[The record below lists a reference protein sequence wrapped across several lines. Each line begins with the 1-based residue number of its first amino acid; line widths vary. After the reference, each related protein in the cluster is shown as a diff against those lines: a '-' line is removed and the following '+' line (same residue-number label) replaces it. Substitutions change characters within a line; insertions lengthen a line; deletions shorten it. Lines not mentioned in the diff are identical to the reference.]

1 MKLVKNNNPIFEGMR
16 NTLLYFLFIVM
27 FQSRVS
33 AQLDQIPRLWSDF
46 RGSQADSVAL
56 SNVLLLLNTKDFG
69 QLRSGAQTTPERTTV
84 QVINTAYPSIP
95 KCFIQG
101 SNSDF
106 FHTTS
111 GSYQTDF
118 YTAANINANNTFS
131 YCRFETHS
139 AGNTCDTS
147 MVSIDMS
154 TLSLRKVLHSSD
166 IHIPG
171 VSALAIDG
179 HDYQVDAQGRQLL
192 PILVDTVMNTSCLP
206 GGRLIDTVA
215 IGWIVLLDSNNNLIW
230 AWNPLDHGYNICEAR
245 YTIRNADS
253 TLDWSHCNSA
263 RFGFNGNIQV
273 SFREVG
279 VFEFDPTT
287 GDVVFKLGG
296 LDTLSPVYIPIPDS
310 ADYYFQHDWMQVDST
325 HYSVFSDGIGSQA
338 YLEGHTYYVRRD
350 SMIARLVDR
359 VLPVSSQTA
368 IAMGSYRKTLSSPFT
383 PKVYSILDHGVTYQ
397 DYFSGTGYTQLADIE
412 DSAGNI
418 IEELDGPS
426 LQIPYRIEQTTW
438 QIPNRPTVYVS
449 GTELMDSTPNLYGYR
464 WYQIFD
470 TAIRVVDTISGSHYT
485 PVANGMYCLEA
496 LFNTDSIIIHMV
508 SDPIQYPA
516 ATGIRNIN
524 VENDIFHIYP
534 DPFDQRLNIQVSNDE
549 YFEIIS
555 LCGQSIM
562 SGYLKSGNNEIN
574 TQDLDAGLYFIRIS
588 GSDHLAKVVKIMSK

>member
-1 MKLVKNNNPIFEGMR
+1 MR
-16 NTLLYFLFIVM
+16 KILLYLLLIFAFH
-27 FQSRVS
+27 FRVS

-46 RGSQADSVAL
+46 RGSQADSSEL
-56 SNVLLLLNTKDFG
+56 SNILLLLNTKDFG
-69 QLRSGAQTTPERTTV
+69 QIRTGAETTPQRTTIQEV
-84 QVINTAYPSIP
+84 NAAYPSIP
-95 KCFIQG
+95 KWFLQG
-101 SNSDF
+101 SNTDF
-106 FHTTS
+106 FLTTT

-118 YTAANINANNTFS
+118 YTAANINVNNTFS

-139 AGNTCDTS
+139 AGNTSDTS

-154 TLSLRKVLHSSD
+154 SLAVRKVLHSSD

-171 VSALAIDG
+171 VNALAIDG

-206 GGRLIDTVA
+206 GGRTIDTVA
-215 IGWIVLLDSNNNLIW
+215 VGWIVLLDSNNNLIW

-263 RFGFNGNIQV
+263 RFGLNGNIQV

-279 VFEFDPTT
+279 VFEFNPNT

-296 LDTLSPVYIPIPDS
+296 LDTLNPVYIPIPDS

-338 YLEGHTYYVRRD
+338 YLEGHTYYVNHD
-350 SMIARLVDR
+350 SMIARLVER
-359 VLPVSSQTA
+359 VLPISPQTA
-368 IAMGSYRKTLSSPFT
+368 IAMGSYRKTISSLLMPT
-383 PKVYSILDHGVTYQ
+383 VYSILNHGITYQ
-397 DYFSGTGYTQLADIE
+397 DYFSGNSYTQLADIE
-412 DSAGNI
+412 DSIGNI
-418 IEELDGPS
+418 IEELDGPA

-438 QIPNRPTVYVS
+438 QIPNRPTIYIS

-470 TAIRVVDTISGSHYT
+470 TAIRIVDTISGNHYN
-485 PVANGMYCLEA
+485 PISNGMYCLEA
-496 LFNTDSIIIHMV
+496 LFNTDSIIIHLI
-508 SDPIQYPA
+508 SDPIKYPA
-516 ATGIRNIN
+516 ATGIENIIG
-524 VENDIFHIYP
+524 ENDLLHIYP
-534 DPFDQRLNIQVSNDE
+534 DPFDQEINIQVAQDA

-555 LCGQSIM
+555 VCGQSIM
-562 SGYLKSGNNEIN
+562 TGHLKAENNEISTEN
-574 TQDLDAGLYFIRIS
+574 LDAGLYFIKIQGYDRVT
-588 GSDHLAKVVKIMSK
+588 KVVKITSK